1 MSVFVVL
8 SCFEVLGMDEEL
20 LKVFLEILKKEIS
33 FLKTQCF
40 TSSEEEMLF
49 LGRQIEELEKV
60 VLNFIQKTQ
69 ANLSV
74 IDVNSRNYQLS

>member
-1 MSVFVVL
+1 
-8 SCFEVLGMDEEL
+8 MDEEL
-20 LKVFLEILKKEIS
+20 LKVFLEILKKELS

-40 TSSEEEMLF
+40 TSSEEEMIF

-60 VLNFIQKTQ
+60 VLNFAQKTQ

-74 IDVNSRNYQLS
+74 VETKSMPL